1 MAEQIGLR
9 ERKKL
14 KTREHIAETA
24 RGLFAERGFERVTVA
39 EIARIAEVAE
49 QTVYNYFPTKED
61 LVYWRLESF
70 EQALLSAI
78 RDRPPGETLLAAFR
92 RWLLAQRGLLA
103 EEPLSDEL
111 KSITRM
117 ITKSPAL
124 LAREQEIFARYTDT
138 LARLIATETRARP
151 GDIEPW
157 VAANALLGTHRALVH
172 YARTKILDGAT
183 RNPRLTRNIRAQA
196 DTALT
201 RLEAGLGSY
210 GIKKATGT
218 SEP

>member
-1 MAEQIGLR
+1 VAEQMGLR

-39 EIARIAEVAE
+39 EIARNAEVAE

-92 RWLLAQRGLLA
+92 RWLLAQRGQLA
-103 EEPLSDEL
+103 EEALSDEL
-111 KSITRM
+111 NSNARM
-117 ITKSPAL
+117 ITQSPAL

-138 LARLIATETRARP
+138 LARFVATETRAQP

-172 YARTKILDGAT
+172 YARTQILDGAT
-183 RNPRLTRNIRAQA
+183 RNPRLARHIRAQA

-218 SEP
+218 SKP

>member
-1 MAEQIGLR
+1 MATPGLR
-9 ERKKL
+9 ERKKRH
-14 KTREHIAETA
+14 TRELIAETA
-24 RGLFAERGFERVTVA
+24 RRLFAERGFERVTVA
-39 EIARIAEVAE
+39 EIARVADVSQ
-49 QTVYNYFPTKED
+49 QTVFNYFPTKED

-103 EEPLSDEL
+103 EEALSDEL
-111 KSITRM
+111 KSIARM
-117 ITKSPAL
+117 ITESPAL

-138 LARLIATETRARP
+138 LARFVATETRAQP

-172 YARTKILDGAT
+172 YARTQILDGAT
-183 RNPRLTRNIRAQA
+183 RNPRLARHIRAQA

-218 SEP
+218 SKP